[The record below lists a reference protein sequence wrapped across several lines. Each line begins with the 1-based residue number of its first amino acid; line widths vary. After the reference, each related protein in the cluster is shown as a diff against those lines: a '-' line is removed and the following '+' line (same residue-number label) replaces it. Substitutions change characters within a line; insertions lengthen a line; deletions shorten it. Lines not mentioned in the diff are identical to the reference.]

1 MVYYTLEYNK
11 MKALILFSGGLDSIL
26 AAKLLLEQG
35 IKVYAVNFTSPFYQD
50 SHAAEKAAKAL
61 KIPLKT
67 ITLGTDFLNIIK
79 KPRYGYG
86 ANINPCIDCRILML
100 KKAKKYAEKINAEFI
115 ATGEV
120 LGERP
125 MTQLKP
131 SLELIEEKAGLKGK
145 LLRPLSAKLLPETE
159 AEKKGY
165 VNRGKLLAIQGRSR
179 KLQLALAKKYS
190 IRYFPTPAGG
200 CLLTQKEFAAKLRDL
215 FKHQNKISMKD
226 IPVLKI
232 GRHFRYH
239 ENKII
244 VGRNQQENQKL
255 LELKKPS
262 DYIFEVPVIGS
273 PITLLQGP
281 KTKPAIKKAAQL
293 TARYSDA
300 EEKTV
305 KVSYGKENFNKSI
318 RISYPED
325 IEIQKMRI

>member
-1 MVYYTLEYNK
+1 
-11 MKALILFSGGLDSIL
+11 MKALVLFSGGLDSIL

-50 SHAAEKAAKAL
+50 SHAAEKAAKQL
-61 KIPLKT
+61 EIPLKT
-67 ITLGTDFLNIIK
+67 IALGNDFLKIIK
-79 KPRYGYG
+79 KPRYGCG

-100 KKAKKYAEKINAEFI
+100 KKAKKYAEKINAKFI

-125 MTQLKP
+125 MTQLKN
-131 SLELIEEKAGLKGK
+131 SLKLIEKKAGLKGK
-145 LLRPLSAKLLPETE
+145 LLRPLSAKLLPETQ

-165 VNRGKLLAIQGRSR
+165 VNREKLLAIQGRSR
-179 KLQLALAKKYS
+179 KPQISLAKKYR

-215 FKHQNKISMKD
+215 FKHKKKTSMKD
-226 IPVLKI
+226 IPLLRI

-255 LELKKPS
+255 LKLKKPS
-262 DYIFEVPVIGS
+262 DYIFEVPNIGS
-273 PITLLQGP
+273 PITMLQGK
-281 KTKPAIKKAAQL
+281 KTRSAVKKAAQL

-300 EEKTV
+300 EEKTI
-305 KVSYGKENFNKSI
+305 KVSYGKEKLNKSI
-318 RISYPED
+318 KIPYPED
-325 IEIQKMRI
+325 TEIQKMRV